1 MVWILGHLIL
11 VRTGFAIELEFIWKA
26 VASTCRKNGSVTPEN
41 AGSEALLES
50 AASPLP
56 GTAALRPARQAG
68 PQRSEEELDGQRYNR
83 GGGQ

>member
-1 MVWILGHLIL
+1 MMPTDLTP
-11 VRTGFAIELEFIWKA
+11 TGIGDSRELLA
-26 VASTCRKNGSVTPEN
+26 NGSGAHLPKRRQRTSRKR
-41 AGSEALLES
+41 GSLSLPRIS
-50 AASPLP
+50 STPLP